1 MPIGPPILKTADPP
15 ADAHHG
21 VAYLS
26 ATSMEPRMPMPT
38 DYIHHAARL
47 SRQLVLEAGPGSTPA
62 PDAEYYAALAK
73 ALDQV
78 ANAIDHLS
86 KRRD

>member
-1 MPIGPPILKTADPP
+1 
-15 ADAHHG
+15 
-21 VAYLS
+21 
-26 ATSMEPRMPMPT
+26 MPMPT

-47 SRQLVLEAGPGSTPA
+47 SRQLLLDAGPGGTPA
-62 PDAEYYAALAK
+62 PDAEYFTALAK

-78 ANAIDHLS
+78 ANAIDQLS